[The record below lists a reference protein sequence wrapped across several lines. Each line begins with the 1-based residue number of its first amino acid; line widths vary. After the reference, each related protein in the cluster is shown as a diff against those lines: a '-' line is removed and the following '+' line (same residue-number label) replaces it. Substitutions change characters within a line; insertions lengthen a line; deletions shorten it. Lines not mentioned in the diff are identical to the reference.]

1 MPALNPTILFSKFQ
15 DSLAAAGWQWLRTS
29 AALRPR
35 DYRIWRDGDRFDLK
49 VYLWT
54 LTPGGKSRP
63 KDEWRIQPASVAAFE
78 RAPGVE
84 TIILGYDPGRGVFA
98 GFDARAHADP
108 LGSSPSIQIKER
120 ALEEAVAT
128 GLALHIKSSAE
139 LVFAIRP
146 DFLGLYIEHL
156 DALHDATL
164 APDDLELLEA
174 MTADPAGVSSDD
186 IEATKG
192 PPERRRV
199 LRTVLRF
206 LRDRRFRSRV
216 LTAYSHRCSACGVQL
231 DLLDA
236 AHIVPVGQ
244 PGSTDEVSNGVAMC
258 ALHHRAYDRAL
269 IAFDTSFDLHISKAR
284 LDELKLAGCDGGFDP
299 FAAALRKTLL
309 LPAAAGDRPDLA
321 LIKTANAHREFV
333 LP

>member
-1 MPALNPTILFSKFQ
+1 MPALSPTILFSRFQ
-15 DSLAAAGWQWLRTS
+15 DSLSAAGWQWLRTS

-35 DYRIWRDGDRFDLK
+35 DYRIWRDGDRIDLK

-54 LTPGGKSRP
+54 LTPGGKGRP
-63 KDEWRIQPASVAAFE
+63 MDEWRIQPTSVPAFE
-78 RAPGVE
+78 RAPGVA
-84 TIILGYDPGRGVFA
+84 TLILGYASGRDVFA
-98 GFDARAHADP
+98 GFDAGAHADP

-120 ALEEAVAT
+120 ALEDAVAT
-128 GLALHIKSSAE
+128 GLALHFKSSAE

-146 DFLGLYIEHL
+146 DLLGLYIEHL
-156 DALHDATL
+156 EALHDATL
-164 APDDLELLEA
+164 APGDLKLLEA
-174 MTADPAGVSSDD
+174 MTADPAGVNPDD
-186 IEATKG
+186 IEATTA

-206 LRDRRFRSRV
+206 LRDQRFRSRV
-216 LTAYSHRCSACGVQL
+216 LIAYRHRCGVCGIQL

-269 IAFDTSFDLHISKAR
+269 IAFDTSFDLHISEAR
-284 LDELKLAGCDGGFDP
+284 LDELTLAGRDGGFAP

-309 LPAAAGDRPDLA
+309 LPATPADRPDPA
-321 LIKTANAHREFV
+321 LIRTANVHRGLV
-333 LP
+333 LS